1 MKQQRKIRM
10 ALIGTDSLKGK
21 EIKRVLRKN
30 ISPNQSIE
38 FFDPEVEEEY
48 SKLTEFKGEP
58 RVISPLNEEALKHL
72 DLVFLAADKKINK
85 KYGVLVS
92 NKRFKA
98 IDLSETFNMN
108 TKIPVIVAGINDHI
122 IKKENP
128 RLIANP
134 HPVTIVLSH
143 LFDVLLSEFGL
154 NKAIS
159 MILQPA
165 SAFGEPGIGEL
176 ANQSL
181 NIMNGAAFSK
191 KVFKAQVAFNLL
203 SQMGKT
209 DKCGFA
215 DKEKQIKQE
224 ISRVFDNKK
233 FPLSLS
239 IVQAPVFHT
248 YSILSYIEL
257 DKKTDIQQLENCF
270 KQSSYF
276 KFLPPSPACPVSSVT
291 VTGKEHIHVSQIK
304 KEEAFP
310 NSFWI
315 WTVADN
321 LTLGSALNAYEIAQN
336 MLYRLIQ

>member
-1 MKQQRKIRM
+1 MKQNKKFRM
-10 ALIGTDSLKGK
+10 ALVGTDSLQGK
-21 EIKRVLRKN
+21 EIKRVLRKKISTNQN
-30 ISPNQSIE
+30 IK

-48 SKLTEFKGEP
+48 SKLTEFQGEP
-58 RVISPLNEEALKHL
+58 RVILPLNEEALKHI

-85 KYGVLVS
+85 KYGTLVS
-92 NKRFKA
+92 NLKFKA
-98 IDLSETFNMN
+98 IDLSETFNTN
-108 TKIPVIVAGINDHI
+108 TKIPVVVAGINDHI
-122 IKKENP
+122 IRNENP

-181 NIMNGAAFSK
+181 DIMNGAAFSK

-203 SQMGKT
+203 SQTGKT
-209 DKCGFA
+209 DECGFA
-215 DKEKQIKQE
+215 LKEKQVKQE
-224 ISRVFDNKK
+224 ISRVLDKK
-233 FPLSLS
+233 TFSLSLS

-257 DKKTDIQQLENCF
+257 DKKTDIQHLENSF

-276 KFLPPSPACPVSSVT
+276 KFLPPSTACPVSSVT
-291 VTGKEHIHVSQIK
+291 VSGKEHIHVSQIK

-321 LTLGSALNAYEIAQN
+321 LTRGSALNAYEIAQN
-336 MLYRLIQ
+336 VSEFLIR

>member
-1 MKQQRKIRM
+1 MKQQKKIRM
-10 ALIGTDSLKGK
+10 ALVGTDSLQGK
-21 EIKRVLRKN
+21 EIKSVLRKKN
-30 ISPNQSIE
+30 IPNLRME
-38 FFDPEVEEEY
+38 FFDPDVEEEY

-58 RVISPLNEEALKHL
+58 RVILPLNEEALKHI
-72 DLVFLAADKKINK
+72 DLVFLAAEKKINR
-85 KYGVLVS
+85 KYETLVS
-92 NKRFKA
+92 NLKLRV
-98 IDLSETFNMN
+98 IDLSETFN
-108 TKIPVIVAGINDHI
+108 TDIKIPVVVAGLNDLLI
-122 IKKENP
+122 RKEKP

-154 NKAIS
+154 NKAVS

-181 NIMNGAAFSK
+181 DIMNGAAFSK

-209 DKCGFA
+209 DEFGFSL
-215 DKEKQIKQE
+215 KEKQVKQE
-224 ISRVFDNKK
+224 ISRVLDKK
-233 FPLSLS
+233 NFSLSLS

-257 DKKTDIQQLENCF
+257 DKKTDIKQLGNIF

-276 KFLPPSPACPVSSVT
+276 KFLPPSTACPVSSVT
-291 VTGKEHIHVSQIK
+291 VSGKEHIHVSQIK

-310 NSFWI
+310 NSYWI

-336 MLYRLIQ
+336 MLYRSS

>member
-1 MKQQRKIRM
+1 MKQQKKIRM
-10 ALIGTDSLKGK
+10 ALVGTDSLQGK
-21 EIKRVLRKN
+21 EIKSVLRKKN
-30 ISPNQSIE
+30 IPNLRME
-38 FFDPEVEEEY
+38 FFDPDVEEEY

-58 RVISPLNEEALKHL
+58 RVILPLNEEALKHI
-72 DLVFLAADKKINK
+72 DLVFLAAEKKINR
-85 KYGVLVS
+85 KYETLVS
-92 NKRFKA
+92 NLKLRV
-98 IDLSETFNMN
+98 IDLSETFN
-108 TKIPVIVAGINDHI
+108 TDIKIPVVVAGLNDLLI
-122 IKKENP
+122 RKEKP

-134 HPVTIVLSH
+134 HPATIVLSH

-154 NKAIS
+154 NKAVS

-181 NIMNGAAFSK
+181 DIMNGAAFSK

-209 DKCGFA
+209 DEFGFSL
-215 DKEKQIKQE
+215 KEKQVKQE
-224 ISRVFDNKK
+224 ISRVLDKK
-233 FPLSLS
+233 NFSLSLS

-257 DKKTDIQQLENCF
+257 DKKTDIKQLGNIF

-276 KFLPPSPACPVSSVT
+276 KFLPPSTACPVSSVT
-291 VTGKEHIHVSQIK
+291 VSGKEHIHVSQIK

-310 NSFWI
+310 NSYWI

-336 MLYRLIQ
+336 MLYRSS

>member
-1 MKQQRKIRM
+1 M

-21 EIKRVLRKN
+21 EIKRVLRKKM
-30 ISPNQSIE
+30 SPNQSLE

-72 DLVFLAADKKINK
+72 DLVFLAASKKINK
-85 KYGVLVS
+85 KYGTFVS
-92 NKRFKA
+92 NSRFKA
-98 IDLSETFNMN
+98 IDLNETFNMN

-143 LFDVLLSEFGL
+143 MFDVLLSGFGL

-181 NIMNGAAFSK
+181 DIMNGAAFSK

-203 SQMGKT
+203 SQIGKT
-209 DKCGFA
+209 DECGFA
-215 DKEKQIKQE
+215 VKEKQIKQE
-224 ISRVFDNKK
+224 ISRVLDNKN
-233 FPLSLS
+233 FSISLS

>member
-1 MKQQRKIRM
+1 MKQQKKIRM

-21 EIKRVLRKN
+21 EIKRVLRKK
-30 ISPNQSIE
+30 ISLNQSIE

-72 DLVFLAADKKINK
+72 DLLFLAADKKINK

-92 NKRFKA
+92 NMRFKA

-122 IKKENP
+122 IKNENP

-181 NIMNGAAFSK
+181 DIMNGAAFSK

-209 DKCGFA
+209 DECGFA
-215 DKEKQIKQE
+215 VKEKQIKQE
-224 ISRVFDNKK
+224 ISRVLDNKN
-233 FPLSLS
+233 FSLSLS

-248 YSILSYIEL
+248 YSISSYIEL
-257 DKKTDIQQLENCF
+257 DKKTDIQHLENIF

-291 VTGKEHIHVSQIK
+291 VAGKEHIHVSQIK

-336 MLYRLIQ
+336 MLYRLI

>member
-1 MKQQRKIRM
+1 MKQNKKIRI
-10 ALIGTDSLKGK
+10 ALVGTDSLQGK
-21 EIKRVLRKN
+21 EIKSILRKKN
-30 ISPNQSIE
+30 IPNLSME
-38 FFDPEVEEEY
+38 FFDTEVEEEY

-72 DLVFLAADKKINK
+72 DLVFLAADQKINK
-85 KYGVLVS
+85 KYGTLAS
-92 NKRFKA
+92 SLKFRA
-98 IDLSETFNMN
+98 IDMNETFNIN
-108 TKIPVIVAGINDHI
+108 TKIPVVVAGINDPI
-122 IKKENP
+122 IRKENP

-134 HPVTIVLSH
+134 HPATILLSH
-143 LFDVLLSEFGL
+143 LFNVLLSEFGL

-181 NIMNGAAFSK
+181 DIMNGAAFSK

-209 DKCGFA
+209 DECGFA
-215 DKEKQIKQE
+215 LKEKQVKQE
-224 ISRVFDNKK
+224 IRRVLDKK
-233 FPLSLS
+233 NIPLSLS

-257 DKKTDIQQLENCF
+257 DKKADIKHLENIF
-270 KQSSYF
+270 ERSSYF
-276 KFLPPSPACPVSSVT
+276 KFHPPSTACPVSSVT
-291 VTGKEHIHVSQIK
+291 VAGKEHIHVSQIK

-321 LTLGSALNAYEIAQN
+321 LTLGSALNAYEIAKN
-336 MLYRLIQ
+336 MLDWSS

>member
-1 MKQQRKIRM
+1 M

-21 EIKRVLRKN
+21 EIKRVLRKKM
-30 ISPNQSIE
+30 SPNQSLE

-85 KYGVLVS
+85 KYGTFVS
-92 NKRFKA
+92 NARFKA
-98 IDLSETFNMN
+98 IDLNETFNMN

-143 LFDVLLSEFGL
+143 MFDVLLSEFGL

-181 NIMNGAAFSK
+181 DIMNGAAFSK

-209 DKCGFA
+209 DECGFA
-215 DKEKQIKQE
+215 VKEKQIKQE
-224 ISRVFDNKK
+224 ISRVLDNKN
-233 FPLSLS
+233 FSISLS